1 MSRRLGER
9 DRYEHDVGLARA
21 VHSGYHESLLLLA
34 FDMSLER
41 TTEHGDVI
49 PMGPES
55 ASYVM
60 AAGHA
65 MPGAHGFPR
74 ERDVDRMDRSTQRMR
89 EIVAVKEALVHLR
102 DYEPHGELMAALVEM
117 VCMGS
122 AARYTR
128 RRGWRHAGP
137 DYEQAVRLCGGDSG
151 YWRTLTDAWGIIGVI
166 SVGPEDLAAAREA
179 GAVDER
185 ALAWAR
191 ERGLVG

>member
-41 TTEHGDVI
+41 TTERGDVI
-49 PMGPES
+49 PAGPES

-60 AAGHA
+60 AAGQT
-65 MPGAHGFPR
+65 MPGSCDFPR
-74 ERDVDRMDRSTQRMR
+74 DRDVDRMDRAAARMR
-89 EIVAVKEALVHLR
+89 EIVAVKEALVSLR

-151 YWRTLTDAWGIIGVI
+151 YWRTLTDAWGIIGVL
-166 SVGPEDLAAAREA
+166 SVAPEVLVAAQEA
-179 GAVDER
+179 GAVDLK
-185 ALAWAR
+185 ALRWAR
-191 ERGLVG
+191 ERGLL